1 MARRTKQ
8 ETQKQIIHDL
18 DWYRSQFKTLIG
30 LDRTYEVCDLA
41 YNLLLNM
48 ALEHDIEDRLVKR
61 LALKVGDYF
70 KSVCL
75 YNAADNTNPEQ
86 KAFDDLYW
94 LIMKFEAGFWLDSY
108 CLYIEK
114 NRPLQ
119 EQFYQPRR
127 KTLKK
132 VVDMFQ
138 RIEDDELDEMFLHMP
153 PRVGKTGIT
162 TMAVAWHC
170 CRDTE
175 ASNLYVTYK
184 EDAGGAFVDG
194 VLELMTDPTYCHT
207 DVFPQAKIVQTNAKA
222 HTMDLERKKKY
233 KSLSGKGLD
242 SGLNGLYDARGW
254 LLIDDPLEGIADVL
268 NPDVLRRKQ
277 TIFDNNVLSRRKG
290 KAKIIYIGTIWS
302 LRDIFMN
309 RYAFLEAN
317 AAAKNVRV
325 DRLKL
330 PALDPITDE
339 SNFDYDYDT
348 GFSTEYYRMVRAK
361 FEEENDAAS
370 WQAQFMQEPI
380 EREGAMFNYDNINT
394 YNGIL
399 PDEEPLKIVAACDV
413 ALGGLDFLSMP
424 IAYVYED
431 GSTYIHD
438 LVFDNNEKHVTLPR
452 VVDALIRNH
461 VTNVMFEANSGGEG
475 YKDEVDAALRD
486 RGIRVNIQSKFAQQ
500 MVSVKNKQNFQTAQ
514 RKAMRIWDRAQE
526 IRNFYYRDQTCQ
538 SLEYRKFMSQLFS
551 FTVEGKNKH
560 DDAPDS
566 LSMLAYFLDNGS
578 GVRVSR
584 IINSPV

>member
-1 MARRTKQ
+1 MARRTAKTSP
-8 ETQKQIIHDL
+8 ERIIHSL
-18 DWYRSQFKTLIG
+18 DWYRDNFSKLIK
-30 LDRTYEVCDLA
+30 LDRTLEVVDMA

-48 ALEHDIEDRLVKR
+48 ALEHDMEDRLVKR
-61 LALKVGDYF
+61 LALKVSKYF
-70 KSVCL
+70 KSVCAS
-75 YNAADNTNPEQ
+75 YAADVKCPEQ
-86 KAFDDLYW
+86 QAFNTLYW
-94 LIMKFEAGFWLDSY
+94 NLVKFEAPYWLDSY
-108 CLYIEK
+108 CLYIER
-114 NRPLQ
+114 NRPLE
-119 EQFYQPRR
+119 EQFYLPRR
-127 KTLKK
+127 KTLQK
-132 VVDMFQ
+132 VVSMFQ

-194 VLELMTDPTYCHT
+194 VLELMTDPTYCHEEI
-207 DVFPQAKIVQTNAKA
+207 FPQAKIVYTNSKA

-254 LLIDDPLEGIADVL
+254 LLVDDPLEGIADVL

-290 KAKIIYIGTIWS
+290 TAKIIYIGTIWS
-302 LRDIFMN
+302 LKDIFMN

-339 SNFDYDYDT
+339 SNFDYDYGV

-370 WQAQFMQEPI
+370 WCAQFMQEPI

-394 YNGIL
+394 YNGVL
-399 PDEEPLKIVAACDV
+399 PDGEPLKIVAACDV
-413 ALGGLDFLSMP
+413 ALGGQDFLAMP

-431 GSTYIHD
+431 GTTYIHD
-438 LVFDNNEKHVTLPR
+438 LVFDNSEKHITLPR
-452 VVDALIRNH
+452 VVDAILRNK
-461 VTNVMFEANSGGEG
+461 VSNVMFEANSGGEG
-475 YKDEVDAALRD
+475 YKEDVDRMLKE
-486 RGIRVNIQSKFAQQ
+486 RGIRININSKFAQQ
-500 MVSVKNKQNFQTAQ
+500 IVTVKAGQNYRTAQ
-514 RKAMRIWDRAQE
+514 RKEMRIWNRAQD

-538 SLEYRKFMSQLFS
+538 SMEYRKFMSQLFS
-551 FTVEGKNKH
+551 FTIEGKNKH

-566 LSMLAYFLDNGS
+566 LSMLATFLDNGS
-578 GVRVSR
+578 GVRASR
-584 IINSPV
+584 IINSPI